1 MGMLSW
7 WRGITGKAKRGDE
20 NFAATFG
27 SGSGVSGFAG
37 ASVSR
42 LTASLSTWSGALN
55 LDLESGLVIL
65 RARARQLAQS
75 NEFGRRFLSLVATN
89 VIGRNGPTLQVRAYR
104 DQMDK
109 GTGKPVLDTSGNDA
123 VEVAW
128 ANWCKRADI
137 TGRMSFSMLQRV
149 AIKAVARDGE
159 ALIRIVSR
167 RNLPG
172 GMALQLLEAD
182 RLDESLSQINPATGN
197 TIRMGV
203 EIDSTG
209 APLACWIKSRHP
221 GDRYGSPMQSVERV
235 PMDELL
241 HVYVPERAEQVRGYS
256 WFHAILLRAHQ
267 LAGFNDAAVLAAR
280 IGASKVATLTSS
292 IESGYG
298 ESIGKDLA
306 DGTSDGTPQGI
317 PQITAEGGEILDLT
331 AFPGVKMESW
341 NPDYPHQNFD
351 SFVKAA
357 TRGISVGVDV
367 ADHNLSG
374 DMSGVNYSS
383 ARIAEMSEREI
394 WATIQEWWI
403 GAVCEPVFR
412 AWAER
417 AFLRGEVVFEV
428 SGKVL
433 PAEKMQKFVSASRF
447 QGRRWAWV
455 DPAKEMEA
463 IEKGLAS
470 RVTSRTRIC
479 AEKGE
484 DFADILDELQ
494 AEEIALAAAG
504 LKPAAPTA
512 PATQPKEPTP

>member
-7 WRGITGKAKRGDE
+7 WRGITGKAKRSDE
-20 NFAATFG
+20 NFVATFG
-27 SGSGVSGFAG
+27 NGSSSGFAG

-42 LTASLSTWSGALN
+42 LTASLSTWSAAVN

-75 NEFGRRFLSLVATN
+75 NELGRRFLSLVATN
-89 VIGRNGPTLQVRAYR
+89 VIGRAGPTLQVRAYR
-104 DQMDK
+104 DQPDK
-109 GTGKPVLDTSGNDA
+109 GTGKPVLDTPGNDA

-128 ANWCKRADI
+128 AKWCKRCDI
-137 TGRMSFSMLQRV
+137 TKRMSFAMLQRV

-159 ALIRIVSR
+159 ALLRIVSR
-167 RNLPG
+167 RDLPG
-172 GMALQLLEAD
+172 GMAVQLLESD
-182 RLDESLSQINPATGN
+182 RLDESLSQINPETGN

-203 EIDSTG
+203 EIDSAG
-209 APLACWIKSRHP
+209 APMACWVKRRHP
-221 GDRYGSPMQSVERV
+221 GDRYGSTMQAVERV
-235 PMDELL
+235 PMTDLL
-241 HVYVPERAEQVRGYS
+241 HVFLPERAEQVRGYS

-292 IESGYG
+292 VEGGYG
-298 ESIGKDLA
+298 ESVGHGMA
-306 DGTSDGTPQGI
+306 DSTSDGTPQGI

-341 NPDYPHQNFD
+341 NPEYPHANFE

-357 TRGISVGVDV
+357 MRGISSGVDV
-367 ADHNLSG
+367 AAHNLSG
-374 DMSGVNYSS
+374 DMTDVNYSS

-394 WATIQEWWI
+394 WATLQEWWI
-403 GAVCEPVFR
+403 GAVCEPIYL

-417 AFLRGEVVFEV
+417 AFLRGEIVFEV
-428 SGKVL
+428 SGNVL

-463 IEKGLAS
+463 IEKGLAA

-484 DFADILDELQ
+484 DFANIIDELQ
-494 AEEIALAAAG
+494 AEETALATAG
-504 LKPAAPTA
+504 LKPAAPAA
-512 PATQPKEPTP
+512 PAAQPKEPTP